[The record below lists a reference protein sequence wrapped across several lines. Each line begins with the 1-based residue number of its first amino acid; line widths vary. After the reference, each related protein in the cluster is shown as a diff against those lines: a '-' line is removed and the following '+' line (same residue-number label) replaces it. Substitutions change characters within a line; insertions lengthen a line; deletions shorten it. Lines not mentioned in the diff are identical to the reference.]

1 MHVDLTKIREPQ
13 SSFWS
18 CEKDIETI
26 LKRLFIENTGD
37 HSGESFSKTLKRL
50 LVVNTK
56 DCLTNLNEPKYK
68 AKLADMNLPKLL
80 QEGYVKIV
88 PKIRVPEFE
97 EVKAYLI
104 ISFDNFIPTSNP
116 KFRDCTIHFDIICHT
131 DYWQMD
137 NYQIRPLK
145 IAGIIDGLLNDAKL
159 SGIGTFQFVG
169 CNELVLDEVFSGYCL
184 TYLATH
190 GSDDLIEPEG

>member
-1 MHVDLTKIREPQ
+1 MGMLRKETAVLPKIYDFDLMENGGHIKGTKIESEELYQ
-13 SSFWS
+13 
-18 CEKDIETI
+18 KI
-26 LKRLFIENTGD
+26 IENTSLKELIEGNYI
-37 HSGESFSKTLKRL
+37 TLI
-50 LVVNTK
+50 
-56 DCLTNLNEPKYK
+56 
-68 AKLADMNLPKLL
+68 PKLKL
-80 QEGYVKIV
+80 KEHEDVKSYIIMTFDDFS
-88 PKIRVPEFE
+88 PTTNPE
-97 EVKAYLI
+97 Y
-104 ISFDNFIPTSNP
+104 
-116 KFRDCTIHFDIICHT
+116 RDCIVSFDIICHT

-190 GSDDLIEPEG
+190 GSDDIIEPEE